1 MLAFL
6 DMKDIQHIQ
15 RSDAGYPEVFNQ
27 LTDPPAEIFLRG
39 QIDFL
44 TPVQRPVVAVV
55 GTRRADASGRRL
67 ARTVGRLLSGAGCTV
82 VSGLALG
89 VDAEAHSGALE
100 GAASSPAAGKTVAVL
115 GSGLADPTITPQQHL
130 GLAQRILEHHGAL
143 ISEYPP
149 TYPAGKYTY
158 PARNRLIAAL
168 CTHLVVIQ
176 APIGSGALITVDHAL
191 TLGRSIATFPG
202 SVFNPSWRGTN
213 QLLKDGAEVLCEP
226 ADVLAWLGFNQQA
239 SFPFQPAGGGLEEI
253 VLKALST
260 GAYTTQELIKLT
272 QRPAAEVVQI
282 LGAAEL
288 HHHVTLTNG
297 KWTRP

>member
-1 MLAFL
+1 
-6 DMKDIQHIQ
+6 MKEIQHFL
-15 RSDAGYPEVFNQ
+15 RGRAGYPEVFNQ
-27 LTDPPAEIFLRG
+27 LTDPPGEIFVRG
-39 QIDFL
+39 EFDL
-44 TPVQRPVVAVV
+44 LAPGDRPVVAVV

-67 ARTVGRLLSGAGCTV
+67 ARSVGRLLSAAGCTV

-89 VDAEAHSGALE
+89 IDAEAHSGALE
-100 GAASSPAAGKTVAVL
+100 AAGPLAGKTVAVL
-115 GSGLADPTITPQQHL
+115 GSGLADRTITPQQNF
-130 GLAQRILEHHGAL
+130 GLAQRILEHQGAL

-202 SVFNPSWRGTN
+202 PAYNPSWRGSN
-213 QLLKDGAEVLCEP
+213 QLLKEGAEVLCEP
-226 ADVLAWLGFNQQA
+226 ADVLPWLGINQQA
-239 SFPFQPAGGGLEEI
+239 SLPLTLAVGGPEEI
-253 VLKALST
+253 VLKSVHT

-272 QRPAAEVVQI
+272 QLPAAEVIQI

-288 HHHVTLTNG
+288 QSQINLVSG
-297 KWTRP
+297 KWIFTGQQS

>member
-1 MLAFL
+1 
-6 DMKDIQHIQ
+6 MKNIQHVQ
-15 RSDAGYPEVFNQ
+15 RGDAGYPEVFNQ
-27 LTDPPAEIFLRG
+27 LTDPPAQIFIAG

-44 TPVQRPVVAVV
+44 TPGQRPIVAVV

-67 ARTVGRLLSGAGCTV
+67 ARTVGRLLAGAGCTV

-89 VDAEAHSGALE
+89 IDAEAHSGALE
-100 GAASSPAAGKTVAVL
+100 AGAANPAAGKTVAVL
-115 GSGLADPTITPQQHL
+115 GSGLADPTITPQQHF
-130 GLAQRILEHHGAL
+130 GLSQRILEHHGTL

-202 SVFNPSWRGTN
+202 PVFNPSWRGTN
-213 QLLKDGAEVLCEP
+213 QLLKDGAEVLCE
-226 ADVLAWLGFNQQA
+226 ASDALTWLGINQQA
-239 SFPFQPAGGGLEEI
+239 SLPLPAGGTGLEEI
-253 VLKALST
+253 VLKILTS

-272 QRPAAEVVQI
+272 QHPAGEVIQV
-282 LGAAEL
+282 LGIAEL
-288 HHHVTLTNG
+288 HHQVTLING
-297 KWTRP
+297 KWACP